1 MFYVYCV
8 SLLIGGLS
16 IVNTVFSYQS
26 KHIDPQ
32 LWSTFKFQLLM
43 LPLMLAA
50 NLCIGYGIR
59 FGFKASGQLSFILVA
74 AKCLEIFISVAM
86 GFLFLK
92 EIPSWKTWLGLAVI
106 IGGVMLTKLK

>member
-1 MFYVYCV
+1 M
-8 SLLIGGLS
+8 
-16 IVNTVFSYQS
+16 FSYQS

-32 LWSTFKFQLLM
+32 FWSTFKFQLLM

-50 NLCIGYGIR
+50 NLSIGYGIR
-59 FGFKASGQLSFILVA
+59 FGFKASGQLSFVLIA
-74 AKCLEIFISVAM
+74 AKCLEIFIFIAM

-106 IGGVMLTKLK
+106 IGGVVLTKLK